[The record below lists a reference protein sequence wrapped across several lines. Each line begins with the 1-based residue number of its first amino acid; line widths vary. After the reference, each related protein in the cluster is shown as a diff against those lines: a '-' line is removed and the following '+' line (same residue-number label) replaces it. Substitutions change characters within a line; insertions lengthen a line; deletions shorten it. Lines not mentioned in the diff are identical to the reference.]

1 MAPQVLLLQ
10 LGSAT
15 EADIFKE
22 LYAEFR
28 LTIEAKFTT
37 AVARTD
43 AAAFRALENS
53 TPQAVLVVDAG
64 LARQKSGNLQKRLA
78 QFASD
83 GGTVVLGCL
92 FSSFVSP
99 SDLNRLFK
107 KRFGL
112 PWKAGE
118 YHRTTCTLNRT
129 LQSVFGEHVFA
140 NLPNSYSMK
149 ATHLKDTSMTER
161 VYAPSELS
169 RTESLVFPPAKVD
182 SQQCPAVFVKHG
194 RGFFGYIGDVNNEA
208 GSQTLIL
215 AMLGQSTCQH
225 PNFSRL
231 YNNSRTDTAIN
242 SSLSITTAAM
252 TIDTIARPSNYVDAD
267 VLNKNTDSCPRTNI
281 PNPGCVICKSLVPI
295 KKCGG
300 CHMTQYCSMTCQ
312 KVDWKAHRK
321 TCSKFSG
328 APSPNSSEPSSTS
341 DFRNVFG
348 DL

>member
-215 AMLGQSTCQH
+215 AML
-225 PNFSRL
+225 
-231 YNNSRTDTAIN
+231 DTAIN

-267 VLNKNTDSCPRTNI
+267 VLNKNTDSLLLHDMPKGRLESSQEDVLEVQRGPKSEFVRTFKHI
-281 PNPGCVICKSLVPI
+281 
-295 KKCGG
+295 
-300 CHMTQYCSMTCQ
+300 
-312 KVDWKAHRK
+312 R
-321 TCSKFSG
+321 F
-328 APSPNSSEPSSTS
+328 
-341 DFRNVFG
+341 
-348 DL
+348 